1 MEVFKMNKILIM
13 LTLFTHVVF
22 ANSNFVAGYGVSSFD
37 VPIINYGNVFTHNIY
52 VGVEQSYLV
61 NAKEQVVVSMLMSTN
76 RRFNTTFLSEL
87 ELQTGFK
94 KKLTEKDAVAFG
106 FHVSHL
112 LNEHISEVDLIGS
125 GFGLNMAYTHQYSDQ
140 FSLNIQCH
148 TTSYGVASTSSGF
161 DRFTNQTIRTFIQ
174 FLP

>member
-1 MEVFKMNKILIM
+1 MNKILII
-13 LTLFTHVVF
+13 LTLVTHVVF
-22 ANSNFVAGYGVSSFD
+22 ANSNLVAGYGVSSYD
-37 VPIINYGNVFTHNIY
+37 VPIIDYGNVFTHNVF
-52 VGVEQSYLV
+52 VGVEKSYVV
-61 NAKEQVVVSMLMSTN
+61 NAKEQVVGSMLMSTN

-112 LNEHISEVDLIGS
+112 LNEHVSEVDLIGF
-125 GFGLNMAYTHQYSDQ
+125 GFGLNMAYTHQVANQ
-140 FSLNIQCH
+140 FSLNMQIH

>member
-1 MEVFKMNKILIM
+1 MP
-13 LTLFTHVVF
+13 
-22 ANSNFVAGYGVSSFD
+22 SS
-37 VPIINYGNVFTHNIY
+37 
-52 VGVEQSYLV
+52 QL
-61 NAKEQVVVSMLMSTN
+61 K
-76 RRFNTTFLSEL
+76 
-87 ELQTGFK
+87 LQTGFK